1 MNLVDNHHPVTDN
14 MDLNMQ
20 TISNALANIERRVT
34 YYNPTIVYDASCRLK
49 EFGLNREPSR
59 FTQMRFVT
67 DPLHIENHSSCM
79 ESFRSIFSSNKQF
92 SMKF

>member
-1 MNLVDNHHPVTDN
+1 MQKAISRTVRIKMHIFKIFMNLVDNHHPVTDN

-49 EFGLNREPSR
+49 AF
-59 FTQMRFVT
+59 
-67 DPLHIENHSSCM
+67 
-79 ESFRSIFSSNKQF
+79 
-92 SMKF
+92 